1 VTPGYLDEKANAES
15 LRDGWLSTGDLGI
28 LDEEGRLYITGR
40 KKDLIIY
47 QGKNFYG
54 HDLAASVA
62 ELPVAKVG
70 HTYAFSVDVDGVE
83 RVVVML
89 TPAKSDGEG
98 FDPETVRETVKRHV
112 LRSFGLPVDDVILVP
127 RIPKTTSGKV
137 SRHLCEQIYREALT
151 A

>member
-1 VTPGYLDEKANAES
+1 MSARVLANTSTSAAPGKPIVVRS
-15 LRDGWLSTGDLGI
+15 I

-70 HTYAFSVDVDGVE
+70 HTYAFSIDVDGVE
-83 RVVVML
+83 RERTGPEIDRVADEPGVAAPEIVGAAAGL
-89 TPAKSDGEG
+89 AGGE
-98 FDPETVRETVKRHV
+98 EV
-112 LRSFGLPVDDVILVP
+112 LGAP
-127 RIPKTTSGKV
+127 
-137 SRHLCEQIYREALT
+137 
-151 A
+151 